1 MRCPPCSAPR
11 HTSTKGTI
19 TVRKIILGLAATV
32 AIAAPLALA
41 TSASAAAP
49 VNHGQC
55 VSGAVK
61 AGVTGAAFEAIA
73 KTNSLVGAYGST
85 TCPAPAVVPAPDKA
99 TSDNLTW
106 DFNDGT
112 THVTGTTT
120 FNVDK
125 DGSGALAYT
134 ASNGNVLYGTV
145 TPGTYQKIDAHTAVF
160 GGTITAGSSADYL
173 ANPLGANYFTVK
185 IVDGGAPQDGTGDM
199 IAVLANQDGFGNWL
213 TSPDPTPSINYQ
225 MGAGTAGIVTA
236 GNLTVF

>member
-1 MRCPPCSAPR
+1 MRK
-11 HTSTKGTI
+11 T
-19 TVRKIILGLAATV
+19 ILGVAAAAALAAV
-32 AIAAPLALA
+32 AAPIAPA
-41 TSASAAAP
+41 NAAP

-73 KTNSLVGAYGST
+73 KNNSLVGAYGST
-85 TCPAPAVVPAPDKA
+85 TCPAVVVAPAPDKA
-99 TSDNLTW
+99 TSDALTW
-106 DFNDGT
+106 TFDSGD

-125 DGSGALAYT
+125 DGSGALTYT
-134 ASNGNVLYGTV
+134 ASDGHVLYGSV

-160 GGTITAGSSADYL
+160 GGTITAGSADYL

-185 IVDGGAPQDGTGDM
+185 IVDGGAPQDGTGDI

-213 TSPDPTPSINYQ
+213 TSPDPTPSIGYP
-225 MGAGTAGIVTA
+225 MGVGTAGIVTA
-236 GNLTVF
+236 GNLIIN